1 MDAVGPVNEMI
12 GMAENEYLDSRKARR
27 WSAVA
32 EAVRNRSS
40 VGEIGG
46 LVLDR
51 FRKTLRN
58 IAKDVPLEEWI
69 AAADDPSELE
79 RSFDGVDG
87 AVDVKDLLLQAAAK
101 GGEPEQVLERF
112 LTQALENC
120 LYDIPYIAADL
131 DGNVNL
137 SEARRTLNEAR
148 RSISPEIQRMAKKLA
163 DNPAWLPR
171 SPNDKSDAPKQD
183 QTVKMLGESLIAGF
197 RR

>member
-1 MDAVGPVNEMI
+1 
-12 GMAENEYLDSRKARR
+12 MAENEYLDSRKARR

-32 EAVRNRSS
+32 EAVRNRCQT
-40 VGEIGG
+40 GEISK

-69 AAADDPSELE
+69 AAIGDPSELE
-79 RSFDGVDG
+79 RAFDAVDG
-87 AVDVKDLLLQAAAK
+87 AVDVKDLLLRAAAK
-101 GGEPEQVLERF
+101 GGEPEQVVERF
-112 LTQALENC
+112 LNQALENC

-131 DGNVNL
+131 DGGVNL
-137 SEARRTLNEAR
+137 SEARRTLNEVR
-148 RSISPEIQRMAKKLA
+148 GGISPEIQRMAKKFA

-171 SPNDKSDAPKQD
+171 SPSEKSDAPKQD